1 MMKYKDLFREA
12 KMTFETLNNNVIL
25 VELSRDEM
33 RKYNITYEALDNQ
46 DTNTRVAIRKL
57 LDHIDTEKSIRNSRK
72 VVVETLPI
80 EGGGCFFIFTFMQ
93 VRRKYKLKKH
103 EEIRLFSLENLNDF
117 LDLICTI
124 RKNPD
129 KDVFLTAYE
138 MGNDYFVAKKR
149 NTWLSVLKAIL
160 VIAVIAF
167 VAYKIYD
174 KFFKKKVQQE
184 VLGSSENGD
193 AAIAESSEGSAE

>member
-1 MMKYKDLFREA
+1 
-12 KMTFETLNNNVIL
+12 
-25 VELSRDEM
+25 
-33 RKYNITYEALDNQ
+33 
-46 DTNTRVAIRKL
+46 
-57 LDHIDTEKSIRNSRK
+57 
-72 VVVETLPI
+72 
-80 EGGGCFFIFTFMQ
+80 
-93 VRRKYKLKKH
+93 
-103 EEIRLFSLENLNDF
+103 
-117 LDLICTI
+117 
-124 RKNPD
+124 
-129 KDVFLTAYE
+129 